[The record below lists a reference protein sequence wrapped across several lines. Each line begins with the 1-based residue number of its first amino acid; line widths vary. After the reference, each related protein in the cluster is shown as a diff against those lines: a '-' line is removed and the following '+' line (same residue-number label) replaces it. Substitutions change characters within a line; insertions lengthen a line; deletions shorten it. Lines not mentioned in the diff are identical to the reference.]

1 MFYSDE
7 KYATLAINAGTVG
20 VATADY
26 TVERHNGGNGTVNL
40 FRGFGFISLDV
51 SGRVGLDIVNI
62 GLHFFLKDV
71 RPMLPPVMNR
81 SIVDA

>member
-1 MFYSDE
+1 MVPL
-7 KYATLAINAGTVG
+7 YAMSPVVFLEN
-20 VATADY
+20 
-26 TVERHNGGNGTVNL
+26 
-40 FRGFGFISLDV
+40 
-51 SGRVGLDIVNI
+51 DIVNI

>member
-1 MFYSDE
+1 MKKKIY
-7 KYATLAINAGTVG
+7 LLAGTLFVLSLCSCSIQ
-20 VATADY
+20 TFTD
-26 TVERHNGGNGTVNL
+26 GNHQE
-40 FRGFGFISLDV
+40 S
-51 SGRVGLDIVNI
+51 SSDIVNI

>member
-1 MFYSDE
+1 MNHSNDRQQGAVFSP
-7 KYATLAINAGTVG
+7 A
-20 VATADY
+20 
-26 TVERHNGGNGTVNL
+26 
-40 FRGFGFISLDV
+40 SLPT
-51 SGRVGLDIVNI
+51 SDIVNI